1 MNDLAYMLRSL
12 QIRCKESISGPGYCS
27 FLTAHGMTAG
37 IQGDVEG
44 VTSVTTAWLR
54 WSASIGDS
62 GIDREL
68 AVWLCGFHVRPFSAL

>member
-54 WSASIGDS
+54 
-62 GIDREL
+62 
-68 AVWLCGFHVRPFSAL
+68 